1 MSTISNWSY
10 TSIAT
15 ITPQGVRDEFGD
27 VVAGTPYSI
36 KCTFRIGGDRKYTDK
51 NGIEFTPAM
60 TIWTEMI
67 KTDGTPSPAPTVND
81 TATCQGVSFPIRSVI
96 QDDIS
101 MFGEARNDWTI
112 VC

>member
-36 KCTFRIGGDRKYTDK
+36 KCTFRIGGDRKHTDK

-60 TIWTEMI
+60 TIWTELI

>member
-10 TSIAT
+10 SSVAT
-15 ITPQGVRDEFGD
+15 IVPQGARDEFGD

-60 TIWTEMI
+60 TIWTELI
-67 KTDGTPSPAPTVND
+67 KPDGTPSPAPTVND

>member
-10 TSIAT
+10 TSTAIV
-15 ITPQGVRDEFGD
+15 TPAGTRDEFGD
-27 VVAGTPYSI
+27 WIPGFPYEI

-60 TIWTEMI
+60 TIWTELI
-67 KTDGTPSPAPTVND
+67 QPDGTPSPAPAVND
-81 TATCQGVSFPIRSVI
+81 EITCQNASFPIKSVI
-96 QDDIS
+96 QDDLS

>member
-10 TSIAT
+10 TSVAT
-15 ITPQGVRDEFGD
+15 IVPQGVRDEFGD
-27 VVAGTPYSI
+27 VVAGTPYNI

-51 NGIEFTPAM
+51 NG
-60 TIWTEMI
+60 
-67 KTDGTPSPAPTVND
+67 GTPSPAPTVND
-81 TATCQGVSFPIRSVI
+81 MATCQGVSFPIRSVI